1 MATSVYEVVEVELL
15 DGSTISM
22 KPLKISLLREFM
34 KEFQKIGDPK
44 ISEDNIKSMDLLLSC
59 ATIAMKQYSPELA
72 TKEQLEE
79 IVDLPTVY
87 KVIEVA
93 AGIKLNDP
101 NALAAALVGTN

>member
-22 KPLKISLLREFM
+22 KPLKISLLRDFM
-34 KEFQKIGDPK
+34 KEFQKISDPK
-44 ISEDNIKSMDLLLSC
+44 IAEDNIKSMDLLLNC
-59 ATIAMKQYSPELA
+59 AVIAMKQYSPELA

-79 IVDLPTVY
+79 IMDLPTVY